1 MNKNNE
7 YNDQIEYKTSTLT
20 CGTLLG
26 WHVDIKKIKQN
37 LKKKSKKL
45 RIDKWQSLFIIV
57 NNLNNV
63 RKNDQIEKKLT
74 KIVTDWTQKQN

>member
-1 MNKNNE
+1 
-7 YNDQIEYKTSTLT
+7 
-20 CGTLLG
+20 
-26 WHVDIKKIKQN
+26 VDIKKIKQN

-74 KIVTDWTQKQN
+74 KIVTD